1 MALIVRLR
9 LSAALLAFASV
20 APAAAQEPPERES
33 SVIVYGDDPCPQPQA
48 EDEIVVCARRPEE
61 ERYRIPEPL
70 RRADRPPET
79 AWTSQ
84 VAALEEAQRETRPD
98 GCSVVGSFG
107 QTGCTQ
113 DMLRRWRAERRAME
127 GARR

>member
-1 MALIVRLR
+1 MAVTVQLR
-9 LSAALLAFASV
+9 FSAALLAFAA
-20 APAAAQEPPERES
+20 APAAAQQPPGRES
-33 SVIVYGDDPCPQPQA
+33 NVIVYGDDPCPQPQA

-70 RRADRPPET
+70 RRAADRPPET
-79 AWTSQ
+79 SWSSQ

-113 DMLRRWRAERRAME
+113 DMLRRWRAERRAL
-127 GARR
+127 GGRR